1 MSFYSEIMEFM
12 TVKEAAV
19 KWGLAERRRQTIRNE
34 GMVLGVIKLGKA
46 WAIPMDAE
54 RPVDKRIRIKRI
66 KSGKYVKS

>member
-19 KWGLAERRRQTIRNE
+19 KWGRQTIRNE